1 MRGRLSGMDQYANA
15 ERRKTSI
22 TTVLVEVDEVENLS
36 EAYPNYFLDVRLFT
50 QNVLSALNGGKM
62 IQALHKQDV
71 QRTAYGYDLAWLKP
85 FVSDR

>member
-1 MRGRLSGMDQYANA
+1 MDQYANA

-22 TTVLVEVDEVENLS
+22 TTVLVEVDKVENLR

-71 QRTAYGYDLAWLKP
+71 QRTAYGYDPAWLKQ